1 MSNSKRGKI
10 SASLMC
16 LGFDKIP
23 EHLKIFK
30 QNGIDYLHIDVMDG
44 SFVPNF
50 AYGPDFIKRLRQ
62 ITDISLDI
70 HLMVERIDES
80 IYWFDIQPGDHVSV
94 HCEGTR
100 HIHKCL
106 NYLFSKGAKPYIAI
120 NPGTPISVIEEAV
133 NYISGVLVLCVNP
146 GFAGQKIVPH
156 TIEKVGRV
164 RRMLHELDK
173 DEIKIE
179 VDGNVSFE
187 NAVKLYEQ
195 GADIFVAGTS
205 SIFNG
210 REIDSQIKRLR
221 GCIGWREEN
230 V

>member
-1 MSNSKRGKI
+1 MNKEKGSI
-10 SASLMC
+10 SVSLMC
-16 LGFDKIP
+16 LGFDLIS
-23 EHLKIFK
+23 ENLKTFK
-30 QNGIDYLHIDVMDG
+30 QNGIEYLHVDVMDG

-62 ITDISLDI
+62 ITDIPLDI

-80 IYWFDIQPGDHVSV
+80 ISWFDIQPGDHVSI
-94 HCEGTR
+94 HCEGTH

-106 NYLFSKGAKPYIAI
+106 DFLLNKGAKPKIAI
-120 NPGTPISVIEEAV
+120 NPGTPIDVIEEV
-133 NYISGVLVLCVNP
+133 VDYISGVLVLCVNP

-164 RRMLHELDK
+164 RNMLDK
-173 DEIKIE
+173 MGKNDILIE

-187 NAVKLYEQ
+187 NAPKLYEQ

-210 REIDSQIKRLR
+210 QEINTQIKRLR
-221 GCIGWREEN
+221 NCIGWKNE
-230 V
+230 